1 MAYGIHMSR
10 DKVST
15 RIVRAEEKVVSLY
28 ITAGTGEFTTLT
40 VNDDITVKDKVK
52 ALALTGI
59 TVTSRDVRAE
69 MSLIV
74 PTCITG
80 AYRSPLLDGQMFVDE
95 DSKLL
100 YVVVAATLMLVTL
113 QPM

>member
-1 MAYGIHMSR
+1 MAYGVHMSR

-15 RIVRAEEKVVSLY
+15 RVVRAEEKVVTLY
-28 ITAGTGEFTTLT
+28 ITAGTGELTTLT

-52 ALALTGI
+52 SLVVTGI
-59 TVTSRDVRAE
+59 TVTARDVRAE
-69 MSLIV
+69 TSFHL

-95 DSKLL
+95 HEKLL
-100 YVVVAATLMLVTL
+100 YVVVGATLMLLTL